1 MSVTREDILAV
12 ANRREQLSMFEYWS
26 EPEKDPRIVSVQDM
40 VSEYKT
46 TAKQEPNS
54 SRSLYLIEE
63 ECSEFFEAAFYNSTT
78 GNKEILKEL
87 SDLVYT
93 CYGYAIDAG
102 WNLDEAVRRVHE
114 NNMGRMFQDD
124 GTIKRREDGKIM
136 KNPNYP
142 AVNLEDL
149 V

>member
-1 MSVTREDILAV
+1 MSITREDLLGV
-12 ANRREQLSMFEYWS
+12 ANKKEQLSMFEYWS

-46 TAKQEPNS
+46 TAKQSSDP
-54 SRSLYLIEE
+54 SRSLDLMEE
-63 ECSEFFEAAFYNSTT
+63 EWFELHEADN
-78 GNKEILKEL
+78 ELDCIKEL
-87 SDLVYT
+87 ADVVYVI
-93 CYGYAIDAG
+93 YGFAVDMG

>member
-1 MSVTREDILAV
+1 
-12 ANRREQLSMFEYWS
+12 MFEYWS

-40 VSEYKT
+40 VSEYNT
-46 TAKQEPNS
+46 TAKHKPNS
-54 SRSLYLIEE
+54 FTSLKLVDEE
-63 ECSEFFEAAFYNSTT
+63 WDEFNDAWNSSE
-78 GNKEILKEL
+78 KEVLKEL
-87 SDLVYT
+87 ADLVYVL
-93 CYGYAIDAG
+93 YGLAIAMG

-114 NNMGRMFQDD
+114 NNMGRMYQDD